1 MHTAPVHMGDVH
13 TGDVHTEDVHLDMDM
28 GDVPT
33 QDATARRWF
42 QFNDERVVPMLES
55 ELQNA
60 AGTSDLADVRRAC
73 AYMLLYR
80 RKGQPSLHLQP
91 LQ

>member
-1 MHTAPVHMGDVH
+1 MHTVPMHMGDVH
-13 TGDVHTEDVHLDMDM
+13 TGDVHLDMDM
-28 GDVPT
+28 GDVHT

-55 ELQNA
+55 ELQSA
-60 AGTSDLADVRRAC
+60 AGTSNLANVRRAC

-80 RKGQPSLHLQP
+80 RKGQPSLHSQALQ
-91 LQ
+91 

>member
-13 TGDVHTEDVHLDMDM
+13 TGDVHLDMDM

-60 AGTSDLADVRRAC
+60 AGSSNLADVRRAC
-73 AYMLLYR
+73 AYMCSTAGR
-80 RKGQPSLHLQP
+80 ANPRCTCSRCRKGKG
-91 LQ
+91 